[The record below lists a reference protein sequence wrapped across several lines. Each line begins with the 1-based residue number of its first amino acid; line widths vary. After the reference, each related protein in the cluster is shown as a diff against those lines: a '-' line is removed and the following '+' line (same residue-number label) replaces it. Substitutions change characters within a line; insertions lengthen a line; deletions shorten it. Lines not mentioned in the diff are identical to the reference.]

1 MHKLV
6 LDQGGLARLDFFYY
20 SALVALSILQHQG
33 QDEQGQKSKEEFLE
47 GTL

>member
-1 MHKLV
+1 MYKLI
-6 LDQGGLARLDFFYY
+6 LDQGGLARLDSFHY
-20 SALVALSILQHQG
+20 SALAVFSIFQHQG